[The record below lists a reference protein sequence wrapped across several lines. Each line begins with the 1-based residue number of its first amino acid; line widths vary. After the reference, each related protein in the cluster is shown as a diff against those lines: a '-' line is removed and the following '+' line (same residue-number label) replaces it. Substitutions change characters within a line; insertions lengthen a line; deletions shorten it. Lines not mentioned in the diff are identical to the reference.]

1 MPPSAWLT
9 LPVEPD
15 LPLPLFDWDS
25 FFARAVFSFLADF
38 SLDFAELCFGLS
50 EGFGDAFA
58 TSAFFGVDF
67 GIGFDVTFG
76 FAIGVA
82 VGFEGG
88 VAVGVGFGV
97 DNSISLLVVTAGF
110 SSLASSSFDGFC

>member
-1 MPPSAWLT
+1 MLPYQPNSDALVPPPAWLT
-9 LPVEPD
+9 LPVEPG
-15 LPLPLFDWDS
+15 LPLPLCDWDS

-67 GIGFDVTFG
+67 GIDFDVTFG

-82 VGFEGG
+82 VALEGG
-88 VAVGVGFGV
+88 VAAAGGFVG
-97 DNSISLLVVTAGF
+97 DNSISLW
-110 SSLASSSFDGFC
+110 